1 MRLIGA
7 GERNQEEGKQYAR
20 GQLCCLSIV
29 EQNISLTLTLVH
41 ASRLILALFRASCW
55 HTGWLVNVTS
65 EPSIPRRE
73 GARCTRKIWRKRTCT
88 NQSRSPPTKKKEKR
102 KEKNQ
107 RRRLRIFTAKRGRI
121 FPSGRLRVFYTYQTP
136 NPPCT
141 GRRNYYPSLKTS
153 SSIGGRI
160 QVVYRL

>member
-1 MRLIGA
+1 MRLNGA

-88 NQSRSPPTKKKEKR
+88 NQSRSPPTKKKEKKR
-102 KEKNQ
+102 KKPTSTSPYLHGQEGEDIPLWQ
-107 RRRLRIFTAKRGRI
+107 TARI
-121 FPSGRLRVFYTYQTP
+121 LYLP
-136 NPPCT
+136 NTQSTVHRP
-141 GRRNYYPSLKTS
+141 
-153 SSIGGRI
+153 
-160 QVVYRL
+160 